1 MERNFMKDNLI
12 FSLLLIFWLLILIV
26 IFSTSYN
33 VNFINYLLF
42 SALILNM
49 LIAYNLR
56 IVAGLITSLFLVFG
70 YGSYL
75 LYSIIVLNTISE
87 FKLEYAF
94 WLVSFPVGAF
104 LSGSLEREFRVLKER
119 LREFE
124 EREKLVLLDDVTGFY
139 NPFGFF
145 QRLEEEIKRAQRY
158 KETFSI
164 LYINIVDWKEL
175 KNIYGEDGYKS
186 ILRVIAN
193 EILKNTRTTDIKG
206 RIEDGV
212 LGIILP
218 DADINSVK
226 IVKEKLHRA
235 LDKIIVE
242 IGGKRRVISLKIKI
256 GEAEFQEGE
265 DTLIIWER
273 AKDSSKYDV

>member
-1 MERNFMKDNLI
+1 MNRNLLKDNII
-12 FSLLLIFWLLILIV
+12 FSLLLIFWLLTLIV

-49 LIAYNLR
+49 LISYNLG
-56 IVAGLITSLFLVFG
+56 ITSGLIASLFIIFI

-75 LYSIIVLNTISE
+75 LYSIIVLNTITE
-87 FKLEYAF
+87 FKWEYAF
-94 WLVSFPVGAF
+94 WLISFPIGAF
-104 LSGSLEREFRVLKER
+104 LSGSLEREFRFLKER
-119 LREFE
+119 IRELE
-124 EREKLVLLDDVTGFY
+124 EREKLVLLDDVTGFF
-139 NPFGFF
+139 NSFGFF

-186 ILRVIAN
+186 ILKVIAN
-193 EILKNTRTTDIKG
+193 EVLKNTRSTDIKG

-218 DADINSVK
+218 DTDINSAK

-265 DTLIIWER
+265 DALIIWER
-273 AKDSSKYDV
+273 AKDNSKYDV